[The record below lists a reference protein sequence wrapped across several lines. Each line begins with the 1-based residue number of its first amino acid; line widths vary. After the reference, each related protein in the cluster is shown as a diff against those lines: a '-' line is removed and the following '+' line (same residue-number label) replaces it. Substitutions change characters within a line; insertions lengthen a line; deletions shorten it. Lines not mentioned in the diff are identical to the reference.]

1 MTTSSKYGDLTGRK
15 SDRPSFK
22 RYEDVYQRSYLADE
36 FAIKN
41 PSNNMSCF
49 LNVALQA
56 LWVFPAVRMN
66 MVAFCD
72 LRNGGPAELKPL
84 INAIQDF
91 YLNA

>member
-1 MTTSSKYGDLTGRK
+1 MGAGYHRTPVTTSSKYNDVMGGRL
-15 SDRPSFK
+15 SQRPSFK
-22 RYEDVYQRSYLADE
+22 RYEDVYSRSYLADE

-66 MVAFCD
+66 MDSLALVT
-72 LRNGGPAELKPL
+72 LP
-84 INAIQDF
+84 
-91 YLNA
+91 